1 MRSGGITLFLLHAIP
16 TYAFVS
22 APLRVH
28 RQVLLVTDLF
38 SCPSSFPIEVVETSP
53 DDGSKCIR
61 IADINV
67 NETILGKMDKT
78 AWLVHPSQ
86 NGSHGL
92 FLSYVPCSEHISNV
106 DVKLG
111 EWYISHSHNEDHVKW
126 LACARQTRYWM
137 GPAFGKTSFNAKDS
151 SCLPLDTQFLLAERK
166 HGQSATYTLI
176 LPLVDGSFRSS
187 LQSGRDTPR
196 KNLHSSNK
204 KITTRKDS
212 IVVHIDSF
220 DENVYFS
227 SQEKSVRAVYII
239 VGSDPY
245 QILKQGFRDV
255 ADELKTFETL
265 DRKKIP
271 PMVDKFGW
279 CTWDAFYSDVTPEG
293 VLEGVSSLTK
303 AGVQPKTVII
313 DDGWQTVSPVKTRV
327 KAAGEAIE
335 KRRRI
340 DRVAS
345 SLLSIVSKGVSA
357 YYDRYVKTNK
367 YNSFPNRIW
376 RRLSKTILKGELYK
390 YFDSETDFARQL
402 SGFEANDKFRLGA
415 LVSKLKRLGVTQVI
429 CWQALHGYWRG
440 ISPKLASSLNQTQAA
455 LPLDAKDHLP
465 KHSHHLLRVE
475 PVIAWDSV
483 SLFGCGIVTEKDSLD
498 AFFDGIH
505 SILVDSGVD
514 GVKVS
519 QQSIRKGSTLESLSY
534 I

>member
-1 MRSGGITLFLLHAIP
+1 
-16 TYAFVS
+16 
-22 APLRVH
+22 
-28 RQVLLVTDLF
+28 
-38 SCPSSFPIEVVETSP
+38 
-53 DDGSKCIR
+53 
-61 IADINV
+61 
-67 NETILGKMDKT
+67 
-78 AWLVHPSQ
+78 
-86 NGSHGL
+86 
-92 FLSYVPCSEHISNV
+92 
-106 DVKLG
+106 
-111 EWYISHSHNEDHVKW
+111 
-126 LACARQTRYWM
+126 
-137 GPAFGKTSFNAKDS
+137 
-151 SCLPLDTQFLLAERK
+151 
-166 HGQSATYTLI
+166 
-176 LPLVDGSFRSS
+176 
-187 LQSGRDTPR
+187 
-196 KNLHSSNK
+196 
-204 KITTRKDS
+204 
-212 IVVHIDSF
+212 
-220 DENVYFS
+220 
-227 SQEKSVRAVYII
+227 
-239 VGSDPY
+239 
-245 QILKQGFRDV
+245 
-255 ADELKTFETL
+255 
-265 DRKKIP
+265 
-271 PMVDKFGW
+271 MVDKFGW

-429 CWQALHGYWRG
+429 CWHALHGYWRG